1 MLLNAKKSQVFIF
14 ICKNQLSYCNVHL
27 YSCVNF
33 GSRPVLK
40 VSQVACQLNVGH
52 QTVLDWISRGVR
64 SPDGSYRQ
72 LQAIKIGR
80 SWRIT
85 EQSLEDF
92 LSFSDEIEPP
102 KPSRL
107 SKKIQKKMKAELK
120 QYWELVAKTDW

>member
-1 MLLNAKKSQVFIF
+1 
-14 ICKNQLSYCNVHL
+14 
-27 YSCVNF
+27 
-33 GSRPVLK
+33 VLK

-72 LQAIKIGR
+72 LQAIKSGR

-102 KPSRL
+102 KPSKL
-107 SKKIQKKMKAELK
+107 SKKNQKKMKAELK

>member
-1 MLLNAKKSQVFIF
+1 MLLSAKKSQIF
-14 ICKNQLSYCNVHL
+14 YFYVQELIVLLQCSFVQLCQ
-27 YSCVNF
+27 F

-72 LQAIKIGR
+72 LHAIKGGR
-80 SWRIT
+80 SWRIA

-107 SKKIQKKMKAELK
+107 SKKIQKKIEAEHK
-120 QYWELVAKTDW
+120 EFKRLVAKTDW